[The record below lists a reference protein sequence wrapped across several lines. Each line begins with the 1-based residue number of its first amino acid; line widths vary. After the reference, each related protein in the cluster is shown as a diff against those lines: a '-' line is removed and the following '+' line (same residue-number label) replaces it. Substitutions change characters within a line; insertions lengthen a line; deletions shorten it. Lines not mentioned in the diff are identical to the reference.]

1 MYTIKETNNKLII
14 TGRYGDLTPHIIHCS
29 NNITDLKND
38 VANIYIVAEE
48 CTNFPRIHLL
58 TDFSEDEALQ
68 QISNY
73 LFEIE
78 QTNEPHLIGCS
89 LVEINNLK

>member
-1 MYTIKETNNKLII
+1 MYTIKETNNKLMIV
-14 TGRYGDLTPHIIHCS
+14 GRYGDLTPHVIHCS
-29 NNITDLKND
+29 DNIIDLRED

-48 CTNFPRIHLL
+48 STNFPRIHLL

-78 QTNEPHLIGCS
+78 QINEPHLIGCS
-89 LVEINNLK
+89 LVQIKNLK